1 MAEEFEFTSEE
12 DKVWIDELLDGFV
25 NEDCPLLKDLDEEEQ
40 DVLLSLATELVFGED
55 ESIFEIIAENDYFF
69 YDRIHHPTVKRL
81 LFIALNVGIAQNN
94 GDCANYLG
102 ALYYTGHGV
111 EEDVEKAAEYY
122 DMGMEWGSSQAAV
135 NLGYCYYYGRL
146 GDEVD
151 YEKAYQYF
159 TRGVMMDGNPDGLTK
174 IANMYAG
181 GRYLPKDECF
191 AFDLYLRAYDVT
203 KDTPGSARPA
213 HHLADYFM
221 SGIEG
226 YVDRDPH
233 RALILYQIAERY
245 YYQSIATGLGYY
257 RKHLQAAIDGQQAA
271 RELIHLS
278 GEEF

>member
-1 MAEEFEFTSEE
+1 MAEEFEITSEE
-12 DKVWIDELLDGFV
+12 DKVWIDELLDGYV
-25 NEDCPLLKDLDEEEQ
+25 DDKSPLFEDLDEDEK
-40 DVLLSLATELVFGED
+40 DILLSLATEVVFGED
-55 ESIFEIIAENDYFF
+55 ESVFDIIADNDAFF
-69 YDRIHHPTVKRL
+69 YDRIHHPTVNRL
-81 LFIALNVGIAQNN
+81 LFIALNAGIAQNN

-122 DMGMEWGSSQAAV
+122 EIGMEWGSSQAAV

-146 GDEVD
+146 GDEIN

-174 IANMYAG
+174 IANLYAS
-181 GRYLPKDECF
+181 GRYLPKDEKF
-191 AFDLYLRAYDVT
+191 AFDLYLRAYDAT
-203 KDTPGSARPA
+203 KDTPASARPA

-221 SGIEG
+221 TGIED
-226 YVDRDPH
+226 YIEKDPH
-233 RALILYQIAERY
+233 VALTLYQKAERY

-257 RKHLQAAIDGQQAA
+257 RKHLQAAIDGQQEA
-271 RELIHLS
+271 RELIHVS